1 MAVAVEPPP
10 PCEENAKVDEDNL
23 DLNDLLPFWQRKFA
37 NRLDKSIVHSLHGR
51 DVDLAM
57 TPRRQD
63 IFGNPTALTQD
74 IVRAYGLTFED
85 ADAKKKTGDLPDGYE
100 QELLEPFLENAALE
114 VTRAIQFFFTST
126 PYTNIDHIFLA
137 GGCAVIPGLVEMVA
151 DRTKVSSAVVSPF
164 KGMQL
169 SSDIREKQLRLEA
182 PAYLVACGLAMRRF
196 D

>member
-1 MAVAVEPPP
+1 M
-10 PCEENAKVDEDNL
+10 
-23 DLNDLLPFWQRKFA
+23 
-37 NRLDKSIVHSLHGR
+37 
-51 DVDLAM
+51 
-57 TPRRQD
+57 
-63 IFGNPTALTQD
+63 
-74 IVRAYGLTFED
+74 
-85 ADAKKKTGDLPDGYE
+85 
-100 QELLEPFLENAALE
+100 LEPFLENAALE